1 MTKLNFY
8 YDESNHDRRLSTKTL
23 NDPNFGK
30 EFTTAII
37 GFSDEDKAILES
49 KFYELK
55 ALRKNKSDLDQELK
69 GNKTFKTKS
78 LEYGFHSL
86 TKNNITFVN
95 DFIDLFTENIYVY
108 IGSFNKMETIIHRI
122 LPSDIF
128 TPGSDRNHLRYS
140 IAKYLEDYF
149 PKSLIN
155 ELEKPSRRFVI
166 HLKNSIESKLNE
178 LEALFKSNPEKYGH
192 KISQIEAY
200 TNIVDNLKSEVSTR
214 TIETHWD
221 HTQPFY
227 GFNKFLSDLNIS
239 DYSLTLDKG
248 SNSKT
253 VAKKAG
259 LKNVDEDDSENS
271 IGIQIADL
279 LVALISKLESA
290 LNNDLQLKI
299 ASNDHTFNNIN
310 LKWFDLNQD
319 QFNLYVKLN
328 DILSKFNFSQF
339 KLSTSMN
346 SSSLTYLYVLI
357 NTIGNYKSF
366 ENYKSINKNKD
377 VRLNLLRN
385 EFNNR
390 YQDAIMD
397 YFNAIST
404 YGSIYT
410 TTVKIQRFALT
421 TRPSYT
427 LHDIQTNQCVK
438 IMNEDG
444 KDVTSSLIRSYNLPQ
459 SITELTIE
467 GNPLTS
473 HIVDTIE
480 ILNYPAF
487 KIKPYL
493 K

>member
-1 MTKLNFY
+1 
-8 YDESNHDRRLSTKTL
+8 
-23 NDPNFGK
+23 
-30 EFTTAII
+30 
-37 GFSDEDKAILES
+37 
-49 KFYELK
+49 
-55 ALRKNKSDLDQELK
+55 
-69 GNKTFKTKS
+69 
-78 LEYGFHSL
+78 
-86 TKNNITFVN
+86 
-95 DFIDLFTENIYVY
+95 
-108 IGSFNKMETIIHRI
+108 METIIHRI
-122 LPSDIF
+122 LPSNIF
-128 TPGSDRNHLRYS
+128 IPGSDRNFLRYS

-149 PKSLIN
+149 PKSIIN
-155 ELEKPSRRFVI
+155 ELGNPSRRFVR
-166 HLKNSIESKLNE
+166 HLKNSIESKLDE
-178 LEALFKSNPEKYGH
+178 LKVLYTSNPEKYAH
-192 KISQIEAY
+192 KIYQIEAY
-200 TNIVDNLKSEVSTR
+200 SHILSDLKYDVATL
-214 TIETHWD
+214 TIDTHWD

-239 DYSLTLDKG
+239 DYALTLDKG
-248 SNSKT
+248 SDSKIA
-253 VAKKAG
+253 AKKAG
-259 LKNVDEDDSENS
+259 LKNVDEDDSEDS

-279 LVALISKLESA
+279 FVALISKLEYA

-299 ASNDHTFNNIN
+299 ASNDNTFNNIN

-346 SSSLTYLYVLI
+346 SSSLTYLYILI
-357 NTIGNYKSF
+357 NTIGKYKSF
-366 ENYKSINKNKD
+366 ENYEAINKNKD
-377 VRLNLLRN
+377 TRLNLLRT

-390 YQDAIMD
+390 YQDAKMAYI
-397 YFNAIST
+397 NGIST

-410 TTVKIQRFALT
+410 TTVKVQRFVLT
-421 TRPSYT
+421 TVPSYT

-444 KDVTSSLIRSYNLPQ
+444 TDLTSAIIRSCNLPQ
-459 SITELTIE
+459 SITEITIE

-480 ILNYPAF
+480 ILNSPAF